1 MTPNEFIAVRVK
13 GSDCTKLTGQEMQEI
28 LNAWLHS
35 RYNMTGTTD
44 LLFSRQALVD
54 LMESAETSKKPQEF
68 RRAFG

>member
-1 MTPNEFIAVRVK
+1 MTPDEFIAVRVK
-13 GSDCTKLTGQEMQEI
+13 DSDRSKLTGQEMQEI

-54 LMESAETSKKPQEF
+54 LMESAETSNKPQEF
-68 RRAFG
+68 RRALG